1 MVRRA
6 TMKKR
11 DIMGK
16 KGKKEVKQELTSGYL
31 IVILIKTIRKH
42 LSRDF

>member
-1 MVRRA
+1 MVRIA

-16 KGKKEVKQELTSGYL
+16 KGKKEVK
-31 IVILIKTIRKH
+31 KTYIWISHRNIDK
-42 LSRDF
+42 DNKKAFK